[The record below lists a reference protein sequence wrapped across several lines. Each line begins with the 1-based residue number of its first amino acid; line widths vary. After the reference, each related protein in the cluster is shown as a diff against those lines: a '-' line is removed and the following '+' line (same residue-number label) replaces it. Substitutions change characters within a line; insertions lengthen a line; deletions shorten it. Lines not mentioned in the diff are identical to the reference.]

1 MDADTI
7 QDREIDIRFHDRTRY
22 EVKVAEIISDYLIL
36 HGQLKNLA
44 IKCISILAED
54 DKEKAVV
61 MQNRFEKEYS
71 KMLDEMKP
79 HSRGRRE
86 EAELDRSLAIKTKKH
101 IGSLGLTE
109 IWLK

>member
-1 MDADTI
+1 M
-7 QDREIDIRFHDRTRY
+7 
-22 EVKVAEIISDYLIL
+22 